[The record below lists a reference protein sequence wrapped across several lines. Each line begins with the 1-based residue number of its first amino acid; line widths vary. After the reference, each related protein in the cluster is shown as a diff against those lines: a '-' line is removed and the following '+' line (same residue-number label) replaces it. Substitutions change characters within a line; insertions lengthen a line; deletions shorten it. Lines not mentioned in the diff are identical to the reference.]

1 MPRSSRNNQYQPNA
15 VCAITVRG
23 NGREKIFR
31 DDADYREFL
40 EIIKARKTKYHFKL
54 YAYCLLEEYYQLIIE
69 AGEANNISK
78 IMQAINTS
86 YAIYFNKKYYR
97 AGHLMSNRF
106 ESRVVNKDSSL
117 ISAVEQLHS
126 SPLRMKLGATL
137 SDYNWSSYL
146 QYSGNNQ
153 AGIADVELVKSLGYV
168 PETEPVV
175 EEEAKQEVK
184 QGHFSRILDVTL
196 RRKVSLTFAA
206 LFLVFLSIGL
216 WHKFLPS
223 VRTPQFSVYYLR
235 LPDNL
240 PQAQGLI
247 PEAEV
252 SEVFNVPVH

>member
-168 PETEPVV
+168 PETEPIV
-175 EEEAKQEVK
+175 E
-184 QGHFSRILDVTL
+184 QGHFSRILNVTL
-196 RRKVSLTFAA
+196 RRKVSLSFAA
-206 LFLVFLSIGL
+206 LMLVFLSIGL
-216 WHKFLPS
+216 GHQFIPGVK
-223 VRTPQFSVYYLR
+223 TTQFSVYYLR